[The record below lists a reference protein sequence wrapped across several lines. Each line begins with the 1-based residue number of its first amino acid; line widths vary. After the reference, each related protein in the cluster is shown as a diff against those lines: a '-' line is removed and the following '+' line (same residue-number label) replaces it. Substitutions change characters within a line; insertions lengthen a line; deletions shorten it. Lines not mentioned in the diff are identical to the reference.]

1 MKNTKAFILP
11 NGIKMIK
18 ITFECE
24 TVEEAN
30 VYVNAIQTRN
40 LLSDFVLS
48 MHNAKKHGTD
58 AEVLRN
64 LTAFY
69 DDLVRAA
76 DHASGPY

>member
-1 MKNTKAFILP
+1 
-11 NGIKMIK
+11 MIK

-40 LLSDFVLS
+40 LLTDFVLS
-48 MHNAKKHGTD
+48 MHNSRKHGTD
-58 AEVLRN
+58 TDVLRN
-64 LTAFY
+64 LVAFQ
-69 DDLVRAA
+69 DDLEKAA